1 MVYWRIV
8 PDAGMGSKTETS
20 RQDMVIAL
28 AIICALGIGI
38 GAAWVMSG
46 PRQQP
51 DRAAEACWST
61 LADQLDLDYDAG
73 GLLKGP
79 RISGQIEGMSVYMDT
94 LHQVRDGRKS
104 LLTRFVLQ
112 HENLPEGL
120 DRKSKAKPSDDPVKR
135 AIAQVT
141 RRNVSELTSG
151 SVRHCPVGNYGGS
164 EMAPFGTQNR
174 RKRPSSGS
182 YRL

>member
-1 MVYWRIV
+1 
-8 PDAGMGSKTETS
+8 
-20 RQDMVIAL
+20 MVIAL

-38 GAAWVMSG
+38 GAAWVMSS

-79 RISGQIEGMSVYMDT
+79 RISRPIEGMSVYMDT

-141 RRNVSELTSG
+141 RRNVSELIKRIGATLSG
-151 SVRHCPVGNYGGS
+151 GKLRWLRDGAVWH
-164 EMAPFGTQNR
+164 QNR

-182 YRL
+182 YKSVIFGHSERRSRQ